1 MPALSLP
8 AIHASHGGCWIR
20 EPLKDGS
27 GGVTRGIGKG
37 EAIMA
42 AADTPLLMLNAP
54 LVATRLGYPDVG
66 LLTLQEM
73 ADNATRIADSSDV
86 PLIAD
91 ADNGFGGPLNVRRTV
106 QLYERGGV
114 AALHLEDQVL
124 PKRCGH
130 LAGKQVIPALDMVA
144 KIKAAVDARIDSDFT
159 IIART
164 DVLALEGRNAA
175 LDRGEMYRE
184 AGADVIFI
192 ESPGPE
198 DLPHIAP
205 RFPGIPLLYNMATSG
220 KTPFLT
226 RSEIEALGFKV
237 IIYPNWL
244 LLSACEAARQTL
256 EVLRKE
262 ETIASVAPKVMN
274 FRQFFDTVRMKEVQ
288 ELEARYGTPDEH
300 RTQY

>member
-1 MPALSLP
+1 MSITRNRRFRQALAGERAVMAPGVVDAMYARLVAEAGFPAMYMTGAGTS
-8 AIHASHGGCWIR
+8 
-20 EPLKDGS
+20 
-27 GGVTRGIGKG
+27 
-37 EAIMA
+37 
-42 AADTPLLMLNAP
+42 
-54 LVATRLGYPDVG
+54 ATRLGYPDVG

-73 ADNATRIADSSDV
+73 ADNATRIADASDV

>member
-1 MPALSLP
+1 MSITRNRRFRQALAGERAVMAPGVVDAMYARLVAEAGFPAMYMTGAGTS
-8 AIHASHGGCWIR
+8 
-20 EPLKDGS
+20 
-27 GGVTRGIGKG
+27 
-37 EAIMA
+37 
-42 AADTPLLMLNAP
+42 
-54 LVATRLGYPDVG
+54 ATRLGYPDVG

-192 ESPGPE
+192 ESPCPE

>member
-1 MPALSLP
+1 MSITRNRRFRQALAGERAVMAPGVVDAMYARLVAEAGFPAMYMTGAGTS
-8 AIHASHGGCWIR
+8 
-20 EPLKDGS
+20 
-27 GGVTRGIGKG
+27 
-37 EAIMA
+37 
-42 AADTPLLMLNAP
+42 
-54 LVATRLGYPDVG
+54 ATRLGYPDVG

-73 ADNATRIADSSDV
+73 ADNATRIADASDV

-192 ESPGPE
+192 ERPGPE

>member
-1 MPALSLP
+1 MSLTRNKRFRQALAGERAVMAPGVVDAMYARLVAEAGFPAMYMTGAGTS
-8 AIHASHGGCWIR
+8 
-20 EPLKDGS
+20 
-27 GGVTRGIGKG
+27 
-37 EAIMA
+37 
-42 AADTPLLMLNAP
+42 
-54 LVATRLGYPDVG
+54 ATRLGYPDVG
-66 LLTLQEM
+66 LLTLTEM
-73 ADNATRIADSSDV
+73 ADNATRIADASDV

-144 KIKAAVDARIDSDFT
+144 KIKAAVDARIDADFT

-192 ESPGPE
+192 ESPGPD

-205 RFPGIPLLYNMATSG
+205 RFPGVPLLYNMATSG

-226 RSEIEALGFKV
+226 RAEIEALGFKI

-256 EVLRKE
+256 EVLKTE
-262 ETIASVAPKVMN
+262 ETIASVAPRVMN

-288 ELEARYGTPDEH
+288 SLEARYGTPDEH